1 MDYITNETELK
12 NYILRQLGS
21 EAHRVEIS
29 DTNWDDI
36 YNKTMNFAFERVDD
50 AVIRKTAIIQTLGS
64 KDLLLDSKVMS
75 INRLIG
81 DSKVSSTV
89 STYAYAGISPL
100 YDLIRGD
107 VYDTTT
113 FLIMTERVKEYSK
126 LFNEKVDYNFN
137 SQSKRLI
144 IHSKSLNS
152 FMIDYNEIE
161 DESLLYE
168 NEMVLKYAE
177 MLAWKTWA
185 NHVGAKYT
193 GSTIGNGVTLNF
205 DYMVSQYD
213 KLKEEIDK
221 DIEDDTYSFLAPRP
235 ISGF

>member
-1 MDYITNETELK
+1 MEYITNETELK
-12 NYILRQLGS
+12 AYIFRQLGS

-29 DTNWDDI
+29 DNNWNDI

-50 AVIRKTAIIQTLGS
+50 AVNRKVAIIQTNNL
-64 KDLLLDSKVMS
+64 KDLILDTKVMS
-75 INRLIG
+75 INKLIG
-81 DSKVSSTV
+81 ESKVSSTV

-107 VYDTTT
+107 MYDTTT

-137 SQSKRLI
+137 SQSKRLV
-144 IHSKSLNS
+144 IHSKALSS

-161 DESLLYE
+161 DEALLYE

-177 MLAWKTWA
+177 MMAWKTWA
-185 NHVGAKYT
+185 RNVGAKYQ
-193 GSTIGNGVTLNF
+193 GSTIGNGITLNF
-205 DYMVSQYD
+205 DYMISEAD
-213 KLKEEIDK
+213 KLKEEIDN
-221 DIEDDTYSFLAPRP
+221 DIENETYDILLPRP

>member
-1 MDYITNETELK
+1 MDYITTETELK
-12 NYILRQLGS
+12 EYIFRQLGS

-29 DTNWDDI
+29 DSNWNDI

-50 AVIRKTAIIQTLGS
+50 AVNRKTAIIQTLGN
-64 KDLLLDSKVMS
+64 KDLILDSKVMS

-144 IHSKSLNS
+144 IHSKNLNS

-161 DESLLYE
+161 DETLLYE

-177 MLAWKTWA
+177 MMAWKTWA
-185 NHVGAKYT
+185 TNNSKFQ
-193 GSTIGNGVTLNF
+193 GSTIGNGVTINTDF
-205 DYMVSQYD
+205 MFENYNR
-213 KLKEEIDK
+213 LKEEIDN
-221 DIEDDTYSFLAPRP
+221 DIENETYDMLLPRP
-235 ISGF
+235 IYGF

>member
-1 MDYITNETELK
+1 MDYITNKTELK
-12 NYILRQLGS
+12 NYIFRQLGS

-29 DTNWDDI
+29 DSNWNDI

-50 AVIRKTAIIQTLGS
+50 AVIRKTAIIQTYNQ
-64 KDLLLDSKVMS
+64 KDLILDSKIMS
-75 INRLIG
+75 INRLLG

-144 IHSKSLNS
+144 IHSKNLNS

-161 DESLLYE
+161 DETLLYE

-177 MLAWKTWA
+177 MMAWKTWA
-185 NHVGAKYT
+185 RNVGAKYQ

-205 DYMVSQYD
+205 DYMISEAD
-213 KLKEEIDK
+213 KLKEEIDN
-221 DIEDDTYSFLAPRP
+221 DIENETYDMLLPRP
-235 ISGF
+235 IYGF